1 MAVNYITTLKNSRM
15 DTVGTALNAS
25 GGGKIV
31 LMTAG
36 SVSLVTVNLETV
48 IAAASGGI
56 LSVILTAKLGT
67 AVAAGTAALAKLTNG
82 AAVDQATGLT
92 VGTAASDVILNDVV
106 LIIGSQVTL
115 NSGTITSG

>member
-1 MAVNYITTLKNSRM
+1 M
-15 DTVGTALNAS
+15 DTVGAALNAS